1 MNFATNMPHSNYA
14 PLITHQETIS
24 GRGFARLVS
33 RTASAYRF
41 ATTVGDGN
49 PIDVPN
55 ISVAF
60 LA

>member
-24 GRGFARLVS
+24 GRGFTRLVS

-41 ATTVGDGN
+41 ATTAGDGN